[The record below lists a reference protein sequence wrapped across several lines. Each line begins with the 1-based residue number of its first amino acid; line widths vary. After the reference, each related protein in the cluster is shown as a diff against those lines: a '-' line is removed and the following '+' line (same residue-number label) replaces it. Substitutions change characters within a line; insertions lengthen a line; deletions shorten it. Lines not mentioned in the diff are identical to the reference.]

1 MKHIEVELCR
11 VCDGDR
17 FTERLD
23 LGEQPPANAFS
34 LTPFDIPK
42 IPLRL
47 MQCEACGLVQI
58 SHVADCS
65 ELFSQYSF
73 LTSSSSRMSEH
84 FAKLMQACVSRHVP
98 YKGLVIEI
106 GSNDGTALASISRRD
121 VRKLGVDPAQN
132 IAEQAKRAGVETL
145 VDFFSLDVAAEILA
159 EHGQASLIVACN
171 VLGHIHNISS
181 VIAGVNALLAPGGAF
196 VFEVPYVCEMVDN
209 TEFDTIYHE
218 HLSYFGIGPLARLLE
233 SHGLRMS
240 AIEPQDV
247 HGGTIRCTAT
257 RNGNFCDLSDWIRRE
272 QELDW
277 GNFASC
283 SRGIQHNLP
292 EWLGDMKADGMTIW
306 GYGAPAKGT
315 VMLNYCGIKEDLL
328 NFVVDSTPLKQG
340 LRIPGTGQFIH
351 NPEEFKNTP
360 ADSILIL
367 AWNHAK
373 EIAAKEPGR
382 NFVTPQQFI

>member
-1 MKHIEVELCR
+1 MKHTEVEACR
-11 VCDGDR
+11 ICGGSR
-17 FTERLD
+17 FVDRLD

-34 LTPFDIPK
+34 LSPFDVPK

-47 MQCEACGLVQI
+47 MQCETCGLAQI

-84 FAKLMQACVSRHVP
+84 FAKLMQESVSRHVP
-98 YKGLVIEI
+98 YKGLVVEI
-106 GSNDGTALASISRRD
+106 GSNDGTALSSISRRD

-132 IAEQAKRAGVETL
+132 IAEQARRLGVETL
-145 VDFFSLDVAAEILA
+145 VDFFSLDVAGKIFA

-171 VLGHIHNISS
+171 VLGHIHDLSQ
-181 VIAGVNALLAPGGAF
+181 VLAGIDMLLTPGGAF

-218 HLSYFGIGPLARLLE
+218 HLSYFGIGPLSRLLE
-233 SHGLRMS
+233 VHGLKLS
-240 AIEPQDV
+240 SVGAKDV

-257 RNGNFCDLSDWIRRE
+257 KNGNVCDLSPWLQRE
-272 QELDW
+272 QQIDW
-277 GNFASC
+277 TGFTERAEAI
-283 SRGIQHNLP
+283 RHNLP
-292 EWLGDMKADGMTIW
+292 AWLREFSIEQLVC

-315 VMLNYCGIKEDLL
+315 VMLNYCGIDEELL
-328 NFVVDSTPLKQG
+328 PFVVDSTPLKQG
-340 LRIPGTGQFIH
+340 LRVPGVGQPIR
-351 NPEEFKNTP
+351 NPETIKNMP
-360 ADSILIL
+360 LDAILVL

-373 EIAAKEPGR
+373 EIASKEPGR
-382 NFVTPQQFI
+382 LFVTPHEFI